1 MTKEER
7 KIRAKHCKVNVQI
20 IMTEVAKQFAGAL
33 DQSTMMQL
41 IYIREKSASSCFLP
55 RIKPKRKAQSSEG
68 FIPID
73 SLDPGN
79 ILFIHINYLI
89 QTWNSVT

>member
-33 DQSTMMQL
+33 
-41 IYIREKSASSCFLP
+41 
-55 RIKPKRKAQSSEG
+55 EG
-68 FIPID
+68 FNIYDASTETVQTSRSFLLTTID
-73 SLDPGN
+73 DLQGN
-79 ILFIHINYLI
+79 GVKLVHM
-89 QTWNSVT
+89 